1 MGAAGLVYVVARPLG
16 KVAGVHLALRSVEVP
31 EAVRRHL
38 GRCLI
43 SSSSLALG
51 LSLQVRRVFPE
62 FAEPVS
68 AVALAAVL
76 VFEIVGPLLARKSLI
91 AAGEAGAD
99 VAPAPTL

>member
-1 MGAAGLVYVVARPLG
+1 MARPLG
-16 KVAGVHLALRSVEVP
+16 KVLGVRLALRGVDVP

-38 GRCLI
+38 GRCIL

-76 VFEIVGPLLARKSLI
+76 VYEVVGPLLARQSLI